1 MQALWMLAAAFFFA
15 TMAVCVKIA
24 SEHFNS
30 AELVFYRGLLGM
42 LFMWALARVR
52 GVRLATRFP
61 RMHMWRSLVGVIAL
75 GTWFYAIAH
84 LPLATAMTL
93 NYMSSVWIAA
103 FLVGGAMLMGVLPAR
118 GILRPAQD
126 ERQSES
132 VGAIEPSA
140 APTQASSAPCSSER
154 GSATPKAREATSVG
168 ARSTAGP
175 PQGGTDPC
183 FSERGSATPKAR
195 EATSVGAIFSQGP
208 LVLTVIT
215 GFIGVVMMLRPT
227 LEQNQAFAG
236 LIGLMSGLLAAF
248 AYMQVMALARVGEPE
263 TRTVFYFALGSALA
277 GGLGMG
283 VAGVSE
289 WHGKPALWL
298 IPLGVLASLGQLCM
312 TRAYSLAK
320 THHATLLVANLQ
332 YSGIVFG
339 AVYSLLLFGDQI
351 ALIGWAGMALIVASG
366 MAATFL
372 RARAAPDSPAE
383 EH

>member
-42 LFMWALARVR
+42 FFMWALARTR
-52 GVRLATRFP
+52 GVTLATQYP
-61 RMHMWRSLVGVIAL
+61 GMHMWRSLVGVISL
-75 GTWFYAIAH
+75 GAWFYAIAH

-93 NYMSSVWIAA
+93 NYMSSVWIAT
-103 FLVGGAMLMGVLPAR
+103 FLVGGALLMGLLPAR
-118 GILRPAQD
+118 GDNATSMGTSSQAGAAEPALPGH
-126 ERQSES
+126 RR
-132 VGAIEPSA
+132 
-140 APTQASSAPCSSER
+140 SAPLLPAR
-154 GSATPKAREATSVG
+154 GSAVRK
-168 ARSTAGP
+168 
-175 PQGGTDPC
+175 
-183 FSERGSATPKAR
+183 
-195 EATSVGAIFSQGP
+195 ATSVGAISHQGP

-227 LEQNQAFAG
+227 IEQNQAFAG

-263 TRTVFYFALGSALA
+263 TRTVFYFAVGSAVA
-277 GGLGMG
+277 GGLGML

-289 WHGKPALWL
+289 WHWKPALWL
-298 IPLGVLASLGQLCM
+298 LPLGVLASLGQLCM
-312 TRAYSLAK
+312 TRAYSMAK
-320 THHATLLVANLQ
+320 TRSATLVVANLQ

-339 AVYSLLLFGDQI
+339 AIYSLVLFGDQI
-351 ALIGWAGMALIVASG
+351 PLLGWAGMALIVASG
-366 MAATFL
+366 IAATVL
-372 RARAAPDSPAE
+372 RARAAPGAPAE